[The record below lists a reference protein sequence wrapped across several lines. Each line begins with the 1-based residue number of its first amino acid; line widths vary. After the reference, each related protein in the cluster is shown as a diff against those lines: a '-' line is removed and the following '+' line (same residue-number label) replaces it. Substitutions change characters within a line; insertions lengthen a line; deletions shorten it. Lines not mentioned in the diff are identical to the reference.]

1 MYGLPL
7 CKLTLLLWIISILYS
22 YLPSVCFQSISTQ
35 VQEIFSKT
43 NPNQSLNC
51 PIFLKKSILKF
62 SLQKGMIFCTP
73 YKKVSVGLKMYFTI
87 ANVVTGLLCT
97 NQEVFQQL
105 IEQSLSVNCSSNLI
119 YCIMH
124 CAGKRH
130 LKKIPKN
137 WVEINPLLLSKSL
150 CLPIHV
156 ISPWGKIRLHWS
168 IESRNGNYWISILKK
183 SNSYKSVPDIF

>member
-1 MYGLPL
+1 MQIDPASVNHIYSVFVFTQCLFPKYFNASTRNFL
-7 CKLTLLLWIISILYS
+7 KDKSKSIIKLS
-22 YLPSVCFQSISTQ
+22 
-35 VQEIFSKT
+35 
-43 NPNQSLNC
+43 
-51 PIFLKKSILKF
+51 IFLKKSILKY
-62 SLQKGMIFCTP
+62 SLQKGMIFCIP

-130 LKKIPKN
+130 LKKDTK
-137 WVEINPLLLSKSL
+137 ELSRNKSL
-150 CLPIHV
+150 TV
-156 ISPWGKIRLHWS
+156 IKISLS
-168 IESRNGNYWISILKK
+168 
-183 SNSYKSVPDIF
+183 SYPCYFSMR